1 MITSQNI
8 CLKLKDNANR
18 GKGSKT
24 MASNFQIST
33 HEKRDSLHLKLYGD
47 FDGSSAYEL
56 LNALEHCNR
65 FHQIFIDT
73 NELQTIHPFGKDVF
87 QKNIGPIEKKFGNL
101 IFIGELK
108 HNLALYNG
116 Q

>member
-1 MITSQNI
+1 
-8 CLKLKDNANR
+8 
-18 GKGSKT
+18 

-56 LNALEHCNR
+56 INALEHCSR
-65 FHQIFIDT
+65 FDQIFIDT
-73 NELQTIHPFGKDVF
+73 NELQTIYPFGKDVF

-101 IFIGELK
+101 IIIGELK

>member
-1 MITSQNI
+1 
-8 CLKLKDNANR
+8 
-18 GKGSKT
+18 

-56 LNALEHCNR
+56 LNALEHCSR
-65 FHQIFIDT
+65 FNHIFIDT
-73 NELQTIHPFGKDVF
+73 NELQTVYPFGKDVF
-87 QKNIGPIEKKFGNL
+87 QKNIGPIKKKSSNL
-101 IFIGELK
+101 IFIGEREHKLS
-108 HNLALYNG
+108 LSNG

>member
-1 MITSQNI
+1 
-8 CLKLKDNANR
+8 
-18 GKGSKT
+18 

-56 LNALEHCNR
+56 LNTLEHCSR
-65 FHQIFIDT
+65 FDQIFIDT
-73 NELQTIHPFGKDVF
+73 NELQTIYPFGKDVF

-101 IFIGELK
+101 IFIGERE
-108 HNLALYNG
+108 HNLSLYNG
-116 Q
+116 

>member
-1 MITSQNI
+1 
-8 CLKLKDNANR
+8 
-18 GKGSKT
+18 

-56 LNALEHCNR
+56 LIALEHCSR
-65 FHQIFIDT
+65 FDQIFIDT
-73 NELQTIHPFGKDVF
+73 NELQTIYPFGKDVF

-101 IFIGELK
+101 IFIGERE
-108 HNLALYNG
+108 HNLSLYNG
-116 Q
+116 

>member
-1 MITSQNI
+1 
-8 CLKLKDNANR
+8 
-18 GKGSKT
+18 

-56 LNALEHCNR
+56 INALKHCSR
-65 FHQIFIDT
+65 FDRIFIDT
-73 NELQTIHPFGKDVF
+73 NELQTIYPFGKDVF

-101 IFIGELK
+101 IFIGERE
-108 HNLALYNG
+108 HNLSLFSR
-116 Q
+116 QDF